1 MFGNMTGLTEFSGRG
16 FIICEDP
23 ILLHFCLQML
33 NDKMLKPN
41 TEICLKCEYQTKK
54 KLYVEKKMWQ
64 MIKSAFF
71 EKWV

>member
-54 KLYVEKKMWQ
+54 KL
-64 MIKSAFF
+64 
-71 EKWV
+71 